1 MAEAKA
7 VADLQGI
14 KEAEAV
20 ARPQVEAQVEAQ
32 AKVYDIPVYKTLK
45 DRDGKDVEV
54 LVQTIRT
61 TKRQLEQAIAQS
73 NARIAQAQAEVA
85 ELQAKLDAITALEA

>member
-14 KEAEAV
+14 KEVEAG
-20 ARPQVEAQVEAQ
+20 ARPQIEQ
-32 AKVYDIPVYKTLK
+32 AKVYDIPMYKTLK

-54 LVQTIRT
+54 LVQTLRT
-61 TKRQLEQAIAQS
+61 TKRQLEQAIAQA
-73 NARIAQAQAEVA
+73 NGRIAQAQAEVA
-85 ELQAKLDAITALEA
+85 ELQAKLDAIVALEK